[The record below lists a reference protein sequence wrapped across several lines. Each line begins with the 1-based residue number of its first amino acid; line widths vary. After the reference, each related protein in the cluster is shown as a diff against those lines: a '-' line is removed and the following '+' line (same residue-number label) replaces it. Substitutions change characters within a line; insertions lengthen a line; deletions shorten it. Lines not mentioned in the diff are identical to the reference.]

1 MIKNDNCFSSFQYY
15 LYLCIMLIEIR
26 LIESQVINGC
36 VSNINNREDGS
47 TKNGT
52 IHDEVFLAVI

>member
-1 MIKNDNCFSSFQYY
+1 M
-15 LYLCIMLIEIR
+15 YLCTMLIEIR
-26 LIESQVINGC
+26 LIESQAINGC